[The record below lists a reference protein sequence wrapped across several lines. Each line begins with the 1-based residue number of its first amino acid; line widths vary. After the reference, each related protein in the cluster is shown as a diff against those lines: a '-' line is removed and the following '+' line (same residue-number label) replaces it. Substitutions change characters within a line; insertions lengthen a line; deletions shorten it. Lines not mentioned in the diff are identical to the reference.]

1 MMGLGAGLPLL
12 LALGFVVLGPK
23 RMQAI
28 LGHIAKAKAELAKS
42 SRDIK
47 SRLAVELEGEAD
59 ERK

>member
-1 MMGLGAGLPLL
+1 MGLGAGLPLL
-12 LALGFVVLGPK
+12 FALGFVVLGPK

-28 LGHIAKAKAELAKS
+28 LGHIAKARAELAKS

-47 SRLAVELEGEAD
+47 SRLATELEGEPD

>member
-1 MMGLGAGLPLL
+1 MGLGTGLPLL

-28 LGHIAKAKAELAKS
+28 LGQIAKAKADLAKS

-47 SRLAVELEGEAD
+47 SRLATELEGESN